1 MENANRSHAPSSPGP
16 AYRASTSDTVDQS
29 LIVKRAATH
38 FSKAMLRTR
47 TIPRSSG
54 GRAPARGEMDS
65 RQMKECGGVCDE
77 GIGDKSVILR
87 SGAVA
92 VSPIAAFA
100 RTRHWED
107 EKDNTSFDSASGS
120 VSESGLRR
128 ADGRSVA
135 WKKQMD
141 SNPSSPPLKRT
152 LFRLDNGRASLRTL
166 GWVGAAFSLQRP
178 KEPVLGHP
186 MEDFNDLRMGK
197 VIGAGVRV
205 TGEVSLYRED
215 KEGRTEISLS
225 PT

>member
-1 MENANRSHAPSSPGP
+1 
-16 AYRASTSDTVDQS
+16 
-29 LIVKRAATH
+29 
-38 FSKAMLRTR
+38 
-47 TIPRSSG
+47 
-54 GRAPARGEMDS
+54 MDS
-65 RQMKECGGVCDE
+65 RRMKECDGVRDE

-100 RTRHWED
+100 RTRHWEEEMD
-107 EKDNTSFDSASGS
+107 DASFDSTSDS

-152 LFRLDNGRASLRTL
+152 LFRLDNGRASLRIL
-166 GWVGAAFSLQRP
+166 RWVGAAVSLLRP
-178 KEPVLGHP
+178 KEPVLEQP
-186 MEDFNDLRMGK
+186 MEDFNDLWMSMGK

-205 TGEVSLYRED
+205 TGEDSLY
-215 KEGRTEISLS
+215 
-225 PT
+225 